1 VEADR
6 FLRREGNDL
15 YCTVPINLAQAVLGT
30 RVRVRTIEGK
40 RVVLKVPP
48 GTQPGR
54 KFRIRGQG
62 VEHNGT
68 RGDQYVEIQVQV
80 PEQLTA
86 EQEALLKRFADAA
99 QLRY

>member
-1 VEADR
+1 
-6 FLRREGNDL
+6 
-15 YCTVPINLAQAVLGT
+15 
-30 RVRVRTIEGK
+30 
-40 RVVLKVPP
+40 
-48 GTQPGR
+48 
-54 KFRIRGQG
+54 